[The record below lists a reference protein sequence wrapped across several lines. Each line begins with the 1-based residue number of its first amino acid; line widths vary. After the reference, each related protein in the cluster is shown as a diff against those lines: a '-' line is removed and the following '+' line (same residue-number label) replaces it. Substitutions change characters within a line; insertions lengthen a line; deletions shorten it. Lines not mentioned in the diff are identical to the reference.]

1 MKSTLPVFLL
11 LICQAVVSAQVPEI
25 IWQLNVGGD
34 SWDELRSM
42 EETADG
48 GIITGGFSYSGI
60 SGDKTEMNMGT
71 VDFWIIKVDAFGAIE
86 WQNTIGGD
94 AADQCYFIQQT
105 PDLGYI
111 CGGWSKS
118 DVSYDKTVPTFGG
131 RDCWLLKLDP
141 SGDIEWQKAY
151 GGSEDDYLF
160 AFDNTADGGYV
171 LGCFTAS
178 GATGNK
184 TEPNYGNMDY
194 WIIKIDSL
202 GNIEWQNALE
212 GYGDDRLH
220 GIQQTADGGYIV
232 GGTTDSPMGGDK
244 SEDVFGEEDYWVVK
258 LDASGNIEWDNNIG
272 GVSEDEQFS
281 IIQTI
286 DGGYFLGGFSTSPVS
301 GDKTES
307 AWGAQDYW
315 AVKLS
320 AAGEIEWQN
329 NIGGASGDRLEYVL
343 QDPAGYYFLGGSSL
357 SENDGDKEMVSYGL
371 WDFWAIQLNES
382 GDIDWQLSI
391 GGDGDDVVRGI
402 NQTRDGG
409 VVIGGQSSSGIS
421 GNKTVPNQG
430 GYDFYLVKLGCTATG
445 FFEDADGDGYG
456 NPDRP
461 SLNCNGLPGFVADN
475 TDCDDTNM
483 DIHPGMP
490 ELENGL
496 DDDCNNLVDDVAVAI
511 TDRNSSIHI
520 YPNPFQQFI
529 QIAMDAGGN
538 RPHHIF
544 LSNAHGQLCNTWR
557 VDGATM
563 LLDTEGLAPGI
574 YYLNWVGDQSAGCT
588 MLIHQ

>member
-1 MKSTLPVFLL
+1 MKSTLTIFMLVC
-11 LICQAVVSAQVPEI
+11 IRAVVTAQVPEI
-25 IWQLNVGGD
+25 IWQLNVGGNG
-34 SWDELRSM
+34 WDELRSM

-48 GIITGGFSYSGI
+48 GIIVGGFSYSGI

-71 VDFWIIKVDAFGAIE
+71 VDFWIVKVDPFGAIE

-94 AADQCYFIQQT
+94 AADQCYFVQQT
-105 PDLGYI
+105 ADLGYI

-131 RDCWLLKLDP
+131 RDCWLVKLDA
-141 SGDIEWQKAY
+141 GGEIEWQQAY

-171 LGCFTAS
+171 LGCFSAS

-184 TEPNYGNMDY
+184 TEPNYGSMDY

-202 GNIEWQNALE
+202 GNIDWQNALE

-258 LDASGNIEWDNNIG
+258 LDALGNIEWDNNIG
-272 GVSEDEQFS
+272 GNSEDEQFS

-301 GDKTES
+301 GDKTED

-320 AAGEIEWQN
+320 SIGEIEWQN

-357 SENDGDKEMVSYGL
+357 SQNDGDKEMVSYGL

-382 GDIDWQLSI
+382 GTIDWQLSI

-402 NQTRDGG
+402 NLTRDGG

-430 GYDFYLVKLGCTATG
+430 DYDFYLVKLGCPSTG
-445 FFEDADGDGYG
+445 FFEDLDGDGYG
-456 NPDRP
+456 SPDRP
-461 SLNCNGLPGFVADN
+461 LLSCNGLPGFVANN

-483 DIHPGMP
+483 FIHPGMT

-496 DDDCNNLVDDVAVAI
+496 DDDCNTLIDDVAVTVAEL
-511 TDRNSSIHI
+511 NSAVQV
-520 YPNPFQQFI
+520 YPNPFNQFVYI
-529 QIAMDAGGN
+529 SIRSG
-538 RPHHIF
+538 
-544 LSNAHGQLCNTWR
+544 SNADSFILVNAQGQTCRKWTASSTANIL
-557 VDGATM
+557 ATGD
-563 LLDTEGLAPGI
+563 LPAGV
-574 YYLNWVGDQSAGCT
+574 YYLYWNSAEGSGRK